1 MNVDAF
7 TSLLQDPGKLASES
21 DTRQLEEVLEA
32 YPWFQPARALYLKG
46 LHQMNSYKYNQ
57 ALKVTAACT
66 ADREVLFDYITSDTF
81 LQNSIARNL
90 SGDTPLAE
98 TEIVSES
105 VDPNPQ
111 SDTGMVEQEQD
122 SPLPRSAAEA
132 DQILDPRLFRSVDPE
147 IDEKLEAARKEAREA
162 LQMGRPLE
170 FTRKERHSFSE
181 WLQITS
187 FKKKEDRPIPW
198 QQGRPS
204 TATGLEATAG
214 EAAGKTTETA
224 ATTYGDASPGARADD
239 PPTAGKP
246 QPARAREVERRQKF
260 ERISRFIEK
269 NPRIVPDREG
279 SGAEVDIKSSVK
291 LDKEELMTE
300 TLARVYLE
308 QGKHKKAIQA
318 YRILSLKYPEK
329 SGFFADRIKA
339 VEQLRQDKST

>member
-7 TSLLQDPGKLASES
+7 TSLLQDPGKLASEA
-21 DTRQLEEVLEA
+21 DTRQLEEVLQA

-98 TEIVSES
+98 TEIVSEP
-105 VDPNPQ
+105 VDPSPE

-132 DQILDPRLFRSVDPE
+132 DQILDPRLFRSVDPQ
-147 IDEKLEAARKEAREA
+147 IDEKLEAARKQARET

-187 FKKKEDRPIPW
+187 FKRKEDRPIPG
-198 QQGRPS
+198 QEGS
-204 TATGLEATAG
+204 LATGA
-214 EAAGKTTETA
+214 EAAAGTA
-224 ATTYGDASPGARADD
+224 AGQTAETPAGTREDASAGARADD
-239 PPTAGKP
+239 PASAGTP
-246 QPARAREVERRQKF
+246 QPARAREEQRRQKF

-269 NPRIVPDREG
+269 NPKIVPDKEAP
-279 SGAEVDIKSSVK
+279 GAEVDIKSSVK

-339 VEQLRQDKST
+339 VEQLRRDKSK